1 MLFFQDGL
9 RRFFVNKNKEM
20 KTRNIHPIWLL
31 LTGVALIAGTHMR
44 FNIGILAWV
53 SSVPFLL
60 YLDRTSG
67 FKSRFF
73 FGLALFLAWSLCVL
87 KITTDPLP
95 VAMIPMFSIPLAL
108 IQMPGYLIW
117 AKFRKKKW
125 SALLFPAVMVV
136 LEWIQYT
143 LTPLGS
149 WGAAAY
155 TQADNIVIL
164 QLVSIFGLAGLGFI
178 IYYVNSVLAELIIS
192 SNGFVKRIIPVS
204 IVVAGILIFGSLRL
218 DIYKSAGRDQIKV
231 AAVGTDSEVNGLPLP
246 SAEIRKSNQDALIER
261 TEKAADADAQL
272 VVWNEAATAILP
284 EEEAEWNRSL
294 SSLAKEHR
302 ITLVAAYVVPVSES
316 PFRFENKYKM
326 FLPDGSLGYTYN
338 KHEPVPGEPS
348 VKGTEAIETVS
359 MDGIELGG
367 VICYD
372 YDFPYIAKAF
382 GQSDAD
388 IVALPSSDWRGI
400 DPIHT
405 KMAALR
411 AIEQG
416 HSVLRST
423 RFGLS
428 AAITPIGEF
437 NAQMSSFNSN
447 DRIMMAHLPVNKIFT
462 VYSLIGD
469 LFVYMCMA
477 FIFIYMMLGTNLIK
491 WRRKN
496 FKTLPSK

>member
-1 MLFFQDGL
+1 
-9 RRFFVNKNKEM
+9 M

-155 TQADNIVIL
+155 TQADHSVLL
-164 QLVSIFGLAGLGFI
+164 QAVSLFGLAGLGFV
-178 IYYVNSVLAELIIS
+178 IYYVNSALAEVIINPTGFAKKLAPLSIVLA
-192 SNGFVKRIIPVS
+192 
-204 IVVAGILIFGSLRL
+204 AILVFGSLRL
-218 DIYKSAGRDQIKV
+218 DIYKSSGRNQIKV
-231 AAVGTDSEVNGLPLP
+231 AAVGTDSDVNGLPLP
-246 SAEIRKSNQDALIER
+246 STEIRRSNQAGLMDR
-261 TEKAADADAQL
+261 TKMAAAAGAKL
-272 VVWNEAATAILP
+272 VVWNEASTAILP
-284 EEEAEWNRSL
+284 GEEAEWNRKL
-294 SSLAKEHR
+294 SALANEQD
-302 ITLVAAYVVPVSES
+302 ITLVAAYVVPISES
-316 PFRFENKYKM
+316 PFRFENKYLM
-326 FLPDGSLGYTYN
+326 FKPDGSLGYTYN

-348 VKGTEAIETVS
+348 LKGKEVIETIP
-359 MDGIELGG
+359 MEGMELGG
-367 VICYD
+367 AICYD
-372 YDFPYIAKAF
+372 YDFPYLAKAF
-382 GQSDAD
+382 GRKDAD
-388 IVALPSSDWRGI
+388 IVAVPSSDWRGI

-411 AIEQG
+411 SIEQG
-416 HSVLRST
+416 HSILRST

-428 AAITPIGEF
+428 AAISPTGEF
-437 NAQMSSFNSN
+437 NAQMSSFDTN
-447 DRIMMAHLPVNKIFT
+447 DRVMIANLPGNKIFT

-469 LFVYMCMA
+469 LFVYVCIA
-477 FIFIYMMLGTNLIK
+477 FILIFLVSRLNLVASWTFLK
-491 WRRKN
+491 RAGA
-496 FKTLPSK
+496 SA